1 MWARREVPEGLQGV
15 IKMSVAT
22 MPNAAT
28 VSRMI
33 SKAGFRKALEGT
45 TRIPGYHVFTEGFKV
60 EVGMSSVLVRYEFS
74 SSIGD
79 DRAAANARRD
89 EVMPA
94 IASLLTGKG
103 FDVTSSEL
111 QPNLLMIKKA
121 VA

>member
-1 MWARREVPEGLQGV
+1 
-15 IKMSVAT
+15 MSTTLT

-33 SKAGFRKALEGT
+33 SKAGFRKSFEGT

-94 IASLLTGKG
+94 IAALLIGKG
-103 FDVTSSEL
+103 FDVTTSAL
-111 QPNLLMIKKA
+111 QPSLLQVKKA